1 MLIAFAVFTATAFPA
16 VSGAI
21 TSGGGGL
28 GPAPAAS
35 IDDVVC
41 LSGCTAMRTTS
52 PGGSVQITGADL
64 DSTESVSF
72 AGKTKRILVVPTSTS
87 STSIQVA
94 VPEDAKSG
102 KVRLISTGG
111 TASSFSPETLKVGPP
126 MDATKAAAL
135 TITDA
140 VTTPVKAYQ
149 FGKKMPKLTYVLTGG
164 AASNDLRVDITAA
177 DGEIVA
183 SKFVKGVPT
192 GSSQTV
198 SWNGKTTAGKPA
210 PNGAYRFVVRS
221 VDGTEATVSKSLARI
236 QRRAKR
242 GKAEDPFAFSIYGYV
257 FPMRGAHTYGD
268 GIGAGRG
275 HQGQDLLGKCGTP
288 LVAARGGVVYYNDY
302 QASGA
307 GNYLVINIKGSGKSH
322 VYMHMPEPSP
332 LKVGT
337 KVKTGQVVG
346 SVGTTGRSS
355 ACHLHF
361 EVWSAPGW
369 YQGGSFLDPTTPLK
383 RWDKYS

>member
-1 MLIAFAVFTATAFPA
+1 M
-16 VSGAI
+16 

-28 GPAPAAS
+28 GPAASAS

-41 LSGCTAMRTTS
+41 LSGCTDMRTTS
-52 PGGSVQITGADL
+52 PGGSIQITGAEL
-64 DSTESVSF
+64 GATASVSF
-72 AGKTKRILVVPTSTS
+72 AGKSKRILVTPTST
-87 STSIQVA
+87 TATAVQAA
-94 VPEDAKSG
+94 VPDDAKTG
-102 KVRLISTGG
+102 RVRLISTGG
-111 TASSFSPETLKVGPP
+111 AASGFSPKTVRVGPK
-126 MDATKAAAL
+126 MDLARASAL

-140 VTTPVKAYQ
+140 LTTPVKAYQ
-149 FGKKMPKLTYVLTGG
+149 FGKKKPKLTYVLTGG
-164 AASNDLRVDITAA
+164 SASNDLRVDITGT
-177 DGEIVA
+177 DGKIVA
-183 SKFVKGVPT
+183 SKFVKDVPT

-198 SWNGKTTAGKPA
+198 TWNGKTAAGKPA

-242 GKAEDPFAFSIYGYV
+242 GKVDDPFAFSIYGYV
-257 FPMRGAHTYGD
+257 FPMRGPHTYGD

-275 HQGQDLLGKCGTP
+275 HQGADLLGKCGTP

-322 VYMHMPEPSP
+322 VYMHMPAPSP
-332 LKVGT
+332 LKVGA
-337 KVKTGQVVG
+337 KVKTGQRIG
-346 SVGTTGRSS
+346 AVGTTGRSS

-361 EVWSAPGW
+361 EIWSAPGW
-369 YQGGSFLDPTTPLK
+369 YQGGSFLDPVQSLK
-383 RWDKYS
+383 RWDRYS